1 MAIRS
6 SVDAKPADELVRAVG
21 CAEDAGGD
29 DLLPARPLAGLLG
42 ELDEQIDAGVD
53 RDGQAEDRILTKQ
66 SA

>member
-29 DLLPARPLAGLLG
+29 DLLPARPLAGLFG
-42 ELDEQIDAGVD
+42 ELDAIWRN
-53 RDGQAEDRILTKQ
+53 RDTDLGPTRP
-66 SA
+66 S